1 MTKSL
6 ALAPNLGLW
15 KSTLGMKACHH
26 GCVLSVKIID
36 KAKQT
41 ITDVENKGHHLN
53 IVSWCHF
60 LQEFGSM
67 SLTDSGPALSLVY
80 LCSQCLSP
88 PQVHMG
94 ICAFSVWEEVLLHL
108 KRLALCLFS
117 ST

>member
-6 ALAPNLGLW
+6 ALAPNLGFW

-41 ITDVENKGHHLN
+41 ITEVEKKGHHLN

-60 LQEFGSM
+60 LQEFESGST
-67 SLTDSGPALSLVY
+67 SLADSGPALSLVY
-80 LCSQCLSP
+80 LCSQCLSHP
-88 PQVHMG
+88 KSAHG
-94 ICAFSVWEEVLLHL
+94 YLCIFCLGGGLIAFEETCTLS
-108 KRLALCLFS
+108 F
-117 ST
+117 